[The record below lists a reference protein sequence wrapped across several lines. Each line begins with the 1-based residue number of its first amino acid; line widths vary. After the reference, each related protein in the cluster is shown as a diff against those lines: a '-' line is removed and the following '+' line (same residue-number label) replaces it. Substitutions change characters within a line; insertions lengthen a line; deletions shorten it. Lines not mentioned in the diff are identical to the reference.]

1 MEFDTWIQMYM
12 GEFRNCAGTFF
23 SLCMHAK
30 KTTEKNGIMPTRSL
44 PSSPRTITG
53 TKSKRF
59 SKRETPPSSPRPR
72 VSFPTMI
79 PGVHYSPPT
88 LSLSPNTTPRPR
100 TPPTPLKSTSASTKE
115 KNKFAATVLAAR
127 SPSASPVK
135 TRPKSPGARCS
146 PPRGDSI
153 KSPLRMNQAKSP
165 LRKAES
171 PGRSK
176 SPGGRAKS
184 PAPEYPSPLQEV
196 RELLDSTMLARRLD
210 TTVLSSEI
218 SRLEKELRAVHEA
231 RARDAAAQEAQ
242 TQALLAQFASS
253 LSTAETERRRL
264 EAEATTARLQ
274 LGQAEEAARAKLDAM
289 EKKLEREAMAEA
301 LMAREAAERRDER
314 AGYPPNRHALRVSS
328 RASGFVTGLSG
339 ASLHQRRPRRDS
351 TLTYLPNGGKF
362 AIVEVRAPHY
372 EPYYEPARTG
382 GRWPPN
388 PPPPPPPTPPSNP
401 PPHAAHDLPNGT
413 LRAPAVW
420 SGTAFFD
427 TRDRTWVEM
436 QPAEKLP

>member
-1 MEFDTWIQMYM
+1 MSLEIVQ
-12 GEFRNCAGTFF
+12 AHSI
-23 SLCMHAK
+23 SLCMQPK
-30 KTTEKNGIMPTRSL
+30 KTTEKNGIMATRSL

-210 TTVLSSEI
+210 MSVLSGEI

-328 RASGFVTGLSG
+328 RASGFVTGLGFRHGPVGGLPTSATASARLHVDVLAEWRQICHCGG
-339 ASLHQRRPRRDS
+339 ASASL
-351 TLTYLPNGGKF
+351 
-362 AIVEVRAPHY
+362 
-372 EPYYEPARTG
+372 
-382 GRWPPN
+382 
-388 PPPPPPPTPPSNP
+388 
-401 PPHAAHDLPNGT
+401 
-413 LRAPAVW
+413 
-420 SGTAFFD
+420 
-427 TRDRTWVEM
+427 
-436 QPAEKLP
+436 